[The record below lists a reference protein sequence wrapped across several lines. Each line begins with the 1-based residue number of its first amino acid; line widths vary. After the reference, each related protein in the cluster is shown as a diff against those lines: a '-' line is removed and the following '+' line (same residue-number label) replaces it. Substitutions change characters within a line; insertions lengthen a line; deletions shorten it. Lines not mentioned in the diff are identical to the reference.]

1 MSDPVSASVLAAAA
15 IFMGAMIHVIYTDLT
30 QQRIPN
36 RIVLLLLA
44 AFLPL
49 AAVSGFSFQTIAFAI
64 GSAILIFVAGFGCF
78 YAGWLGGGDVKLAAV
93 CALWLGPGTVIHFVL
108 WTAILGS
115 IVTLSI
121 LALRRKRAL
130 ETGQEYR
137 RDRFLPYGPGMALA
151 AIILFPQSSWV
162 LT

>member
-1 MSDPVSASVLAAAA
+1 MSDSVSASVLAAAA
-15 IFMGAMIHVIYTDLT
+15 IFMGAMIHVMYTDLT
-30 QQRIPN
+30 QQRIHN
-36 RIVLLLLA
+36 RVILLLLA

-49 AAVSGFSFQTIAFAI
+49 AAISGFSLQTIALSA
-64 GSAILIFVAGFGCF
+64 GSAVLVFLAGFGCF

-93 CALWLGPGTVIHFVL
+93 SALWLGPGTVIHFVL

-115 IVTLSI
+115 MITLSI

-130 ETGQEYR
+130 ENGLEYR

-162 LT
+162 LP